1 MSIPFFR
8 TCLDN
13 GLRVVIHRDPAVRMG
28 QVWLGYQVGS
38 AYEKPGT
45 TGLAHLLEH
54 LMFEGTERFPQYD
67 RIIQEAGGSS
77 NAFTAQDVTCYY
89 QSLPD
94 ANLEV
99 ALELEADRMLHAA
112 LTDEK
117 IAIQQR
123 VVIEE
128 FKERYLN
135 NPYGDVW
142 HLLRT
147 LCFEGTPYEWPV
159 IGRSVE
165 EVESIQPSDIRSFY
179 EEYYRP
185 SRAVLTVVT
194 ARPEAEVLELAHH
207 SFGSLPVNGKSD
219 PAPSLI
225 SPLVS
230 SSCRHLHVQR
240 QVPDS
245 LVYCCWVTPEVP
257 QELSVAADLLAFWLG
272 GSETSLLFER
282 LVRQRPL
289 FTGIQA
295 YHLEGERAGLFVVN
309 GRLARQTSFAEAT
322 QAVQETLQE
331 AREQGIPAD
340 RLRRIKNMALTAR
353 AFELTEPSS
362 RAQRLL
368 WFELLWGHA
377 GREAEYSRIFDDL
390 TAADLLQFAQQYLT
404 PSATF
409 TMEYEA
415 LSPSP

>member
-8 TCLDN
+8 TCIGN
-13 GLRVVIHRDPAVRMG
+13 GLRVIIHRDPAVRMG
-28 QVWLGYQVGS
+28 QVWVGYHVGS
-38 AYEKPGT
+38 AYEKPNI
-45 TGLAHLLEH
+45 TGVAHLLEH

-77 NAFTAQDVTCYY
+77 NAFTAQDITCYY
-89 QSLPD
+89 QNLPD
-94 ANLEV
+94 ANLEI
-99 ALELEADRMLHAA
+99 ALELEADRMLNAS

-117 IAIQQR
+117 IAIQKQ

-142 HLLRT
+142 HLLRA

-159 IGRSVE
+159 IGRNVDE
-165 EVESIQPSDIRSFY
+165 LESLQPSDVRSFHQEFY
-179 EEYYRP
+179 H
-185 SRAVLTVVT
+185 SHRAVLTVVT
-194 ARPEAEVLELAHH
+194 ARPEEEVLELVYRY
-207 SFGSLPVNGKSD
+207 FGALPSKECSNL
-219 PAPSLI
+219 PPPPI
-225 SPLVS
+225 SRGVS
-230 SSCRHLHVQR
+230 PMGRTLHVLR

-245 LVYCCWVTPEVP
+245 VIYFCWITPEVP
-257 QELSVAADLLAFWLG
+257 QVQSVAADLLAYWLG
-272 GSETSLLFER
+272 GAETSLLFER
-282 LVRQRPL
+282 LVRHRPL

-309 GRLARQTSFAEAT
+309 GRLARHTSLAEAT
-322 QAVQETLQE
+322 QAVQEILQE
-331 AREQGIPAD
+331 VRDKGIPAD
-340 RLRRIKNMALTAR
+340 RLRRIKKMAFTAR
-353 AFELTEPSS
+353 AFELTEPSA

-409 TMEYEA
+409 TLEYEA
-415 LSPSP
+415 ISPSS